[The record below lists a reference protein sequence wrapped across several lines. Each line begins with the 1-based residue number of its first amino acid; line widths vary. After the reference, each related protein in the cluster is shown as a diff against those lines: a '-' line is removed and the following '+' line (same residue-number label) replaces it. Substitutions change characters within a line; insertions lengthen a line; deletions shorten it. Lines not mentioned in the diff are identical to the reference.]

1 MEDRYPNPLAL
12 CVKGIGKAFDA
23 PVLHNLSFGVRCG
36 ELYAL
41 LGHNGAGKT
50 TTLRIIAGLL
60 NPDEGTVRVSGV
72 SLTDEPIEA
81 RRHMAWLPDEPMIYD
96 MLTPSEYLAFMGG
109 LWKVAS
115 EVARERTEVLLKWLD
130 LWERRDER
138 CEAFSRGMRQKVALA
153 GALVHDP
160 KLLLLDEPLTGLDVG
175 AVRQVKKFLRN
186 FVRNGGAVVL
196 TTHILDV
203 AERIA
208 DRIGIIHDGS
218 LIAEGTLEEL
228 RANSPQHGAS
238 LEDIFI
244 NLVSQQ
250 PE

>member
-1 MEDRYPNPLAL
+1 MEHEYPNPLAL
-12 CVKGIGKAFDA
+12 CVQGIGKAFGA
-23 PVLHNLSFGVRCG
+23 PVLHDLSFGVRSG

-41 LGHNGAGKT
+41 LGHNAAGKT

-60 NPDEGTVRVSGV
+60 NADKGTVRVSGI
-72 SLTDEPIEA
+72 SLIDDPIEA
-81 RRHMAWLPDEPMIYD
+81 RRQMAWLPDEPLIYD
-96 MLTPSEYLAFMGG
+96 MLTPSEYLKFMGG
-109 LWKVAS
+109 LWKVPP
-115 EVARERTEVLLKWLD
+115 EVARERTEVLMKWLD

-186 FVRNGGAVVL
+186 FVRNGGSVLL
-196 TTHILDV
+196 TTHILEV

-228 RANSPQHGAS
+228 RANSPQRGAS

-244 NLVSQQ
+244 NLVRQQ